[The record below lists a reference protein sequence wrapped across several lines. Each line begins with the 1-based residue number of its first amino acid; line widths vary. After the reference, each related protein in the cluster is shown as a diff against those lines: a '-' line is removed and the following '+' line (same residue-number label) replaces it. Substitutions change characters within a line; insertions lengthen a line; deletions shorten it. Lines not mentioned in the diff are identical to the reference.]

1 MAEVQITAAATPKT
15 VSQKGNYDESCTTK
29 LGFFQLQAIIFC
41 FSATQV
47 RLSIGL
53 LIGLSVFF
61 FIVTMASYCEL
72 RHPWPPFG
80 RERRGYDTDIKIVEK
95 EKCDMAES

>member
-1 MAEVQITAAATPKT
+1 MYTGPRN
-15 VSQKGNYDESCTTK
+15 NYDSCNTK
-29 LGFFQLQAIIFC
+29 LGPYQLQAISFC

-53 LIGLSVFF
+53 LIGFSVFLL
-61 FIVTMASYCEL
+61 IVTMARYCEL

-95 EKCDMAES
+95 EKCDMSES